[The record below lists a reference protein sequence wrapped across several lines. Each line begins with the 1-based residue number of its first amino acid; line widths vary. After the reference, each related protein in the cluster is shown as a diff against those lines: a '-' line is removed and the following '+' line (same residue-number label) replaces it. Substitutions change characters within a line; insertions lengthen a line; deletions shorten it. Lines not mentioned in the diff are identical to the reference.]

1 MDRGA
6 RCGRDDRGRLLVQR
20 HEHRATEGSGGELQA
35 TRWVLSSYASEGA
48 LTVVP
53 DGQYADAR
61 FTANRVK
68 GFAGCND
75 FDAVYRTGARMLLIS
90 MPILTLAFCSEDAN
104 AFEGTY
110 MSLLQASRFY
120 SVRAGTLTIRG
131 PDREILLMFDAAPRN
146 PLLGSWVVDSYQ
158 DSTGAVVTPLPDT
171 ELTAVFRFA
180 KVAGSSG
187 CNTYQGPY
195 TSNES
200 IAAIGPLATTRMACA
215 EDVMAQE
222 TAFLAALQGVGRI
235 EPRADS
241 VMLQDR
247 NGGVSS
253 SPSFVPRPPSR
264 PRRRRLPARAPGRAP
279 SVVSRAPVRPPP
291 RPRPRPDADTGR
303 QRHAGSDRRPAR
315 VAATGGD
322 MYGDGRSRP
331 APPSRRSSTRP
342 TGSPSRPRRRSPA
355 ATSIRPRSPCRRI
368 RRP

>member
-1 MDRGA
+1 M
-6 RCGRDDRGRLLVQR
+6 
-20 HEHRATEGSGGELQA
+20 
-35 TRWVLSSYASEGA
+35 LSSYAVEGA

-53 DGQYADAR
+53 DGQYADAQ

-75 FDAVYRTGARMLLIS
+75 YDAVYRAGGRMLLVS
-90 MPILTLAFCSEDAN
+90 MPVLTLAFCSEDAN
-104 AFEGTY
+104 GFEQTY

-131 PDREILLMFDAAPRN
+131 PEREILLMFDAAPRN

-158 DSTGAVVTPLPDT
+158 TSTGSVTQPLPDT

-180 KVAGSSG
+180 KVSGSSG

-215 EDVMAQE
+215 EDVMTQE
-222 TAFLAALQGVGRI
+222 TDFLAALQGVGRI

-247 NGGVSS
+247 NGVAAGRPRATVRPGAVAESVGRRAERRPS
-253 SPSFVPRPPSR
+253 ATPSKAPSASPSPSADTEAD
-264 PRRRRLPARAPGRAP
+264 RLADTDADRESDAAAAHPAAELDPAR
-279 SVVSRAPVRPPP
+279 
-291 RPRPRPDADTGR
+291 
-303 QRHAGSDRRPAR
+303 RRPA
-315 VAATGGD
+315 T
-322 MYGDGRSRP
+322 
-331 APPSRRSSTRP
+331 
-342 TGSPSRPRRRSPA
+342 
-355 ATSIRPRSPCRRI
+355 
-368 RRP
+368 

>member
-1 MDRGA
+1 MRPTA
-6 RCGRDDRGRLLVQR
+6 RAVSCRP
-20 HEHRATEGSGGELQA
+20 RAGSCPA
-35 TRWVLSSYASEGA
+35 TRSEGT

-75 FDAVYRTGARMLLIS
+75 YDAVYRAGGRMLLVS
-90 MPILTLAFCSEDAN
+90 MPVLTLAFCSEDAN

-131 PDREILLMFDAAPRN
+131 PEREILLMFDAAPRN

-158 DSTGAVVTPLPDT
+158 DSTGAVTVPLPDT
-171 ELTAVFRFA
+171 ELTAVFKFT

-195 TSNES
+195 TTNET

-222 TAFLAALQGVGRI
+222 TAFLAALQGVGRV

-247 NGGVSS
+247 NGSLLVALVRPSAPEP
-253 SPSFVPRPPSR
+253 SPSPSVGRAERRPERDAVEGAEPHALTDPDAHRS
-264 PRRRRLPARAPGRAP
+264 AHADADPGRERDAGP
-279 SVVSRAPVRPPP
+279 DRAAAELHPAAGDLHDQRSGEP
-291 RPRPRPDADTGR
+291 GR
-303 QRHAGSDRRPAR
+303 C
-315 VAATGGD
+315 
-322 MYGDGRSRP
+322 
-331 APPSRRSSTRP
+331 SRRSSTRRP
-342 TGSPSRPRRRSPA
+342 GSPSLPRPNSRA
-355 ATSIRPRSPCRRI
+355 GTSIRPRSPCRPI
-368 RRP
+368 RRR